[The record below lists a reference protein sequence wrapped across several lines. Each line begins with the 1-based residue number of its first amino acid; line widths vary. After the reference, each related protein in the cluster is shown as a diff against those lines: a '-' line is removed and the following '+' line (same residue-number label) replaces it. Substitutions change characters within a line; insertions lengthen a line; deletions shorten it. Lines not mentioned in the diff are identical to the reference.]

1 MIKDINVSSKLD
13 KIAKFLNR
21 DVKNRVENE
30 YGYVTIHH
38 FHRENSGCVVRVHHR
53 LDNTL
58 TFDLLISEAASKR
71 YSDTCTS
78 AFNHF
83 KKLFDKKL
91 QNDPE
96 FIINNKHGKKY
107 KRLWVD
113 ITTES
118 DELIFDRLI
127 TTKKEFTY

>member
-1 MIKDINVSSKLD
+1 MKKDMIVSSKLTR
-13 KIAKFLNR
+13 IAKFLNS

-38 FHRENSGCVVRVHHR
+38 FYRENSGCVVRVHHR

-58 TFDLLISEAASKR
+58 TFDLLISEAANKR
-71 YSDTCTS
+71 YSDTCNS

-83 KKLFDKKL
+83 KCLFNKKL
-91 QNDPE
+91 QYDPE

-107 KRLWVD
+107 KRLWAD
-113 ITTES
+113 ITSES
-118 DELIFDRLI
+118 DELIFERLR
-127 TTKKEFTY
+127 TSKKEFTY

>member
-1 MIKDINVSSKLD
+1 MIKDMIVSSKLD
-13 KIAKFLNR
+13 RIAKFLNR

-58 TFDLLISEAASKR
+58 TLDLLISEAANER
-71 YSDTCTS
+71 YSDTCNS

-83 KKLFDKKL
+83 KRLFDEKLHYDSAFKK
-91 QNDPE
+91 
-96 FIINNKHGKKY
+96 
-107 KRLWVD
+107 
-113 ITTES
+113 
-118 DELIFDRLI
+118 
-127 TTKKEFTY
+127 